1 MPWVYVPK
9 SWNNIHAMSD
19 FRLKVFCC
27 VARNLSYTKAAQEL
41 FISQPAVTK
50 HVKELENHYQTRLFE
65 RLGSRIE
72 LTHAGRLLLDHCEA
86 ILEAYNRLEFE
97 MNLLRNEYSGELR
110 LGASTTI
117 AQYVLPPLLAQFIE
131 KFPHITVSMF
141 NGNSREVEVALQEHR
156 IDLALLEGSS
166 RLPSLKY
173 AYFLDDELVMVM
185 RTKSRLAVAEE
196 ISLDELQRLPLV
208 LREIGSGTLDV
219 IEKALAAHNI
229 RLSALNV
236 LLYLGGTDLGVIL
249 GIERACLPVG
259 NVQHIHS
266 HGSGNGAAESSFG
279 SRLGGAEKCGVGA
292 GGSERKTF
300 AALNLHSENL
310 GCILEACDSFELA
323 LHLGESLLLELLG
336 IEPLLNH

>member
-72 LTHAGRLLLDHCEA
+72 LTHAGRLLLDHREA

-173 AYFLDDELVMVM
+173 AHFLDDELVMVM
-185 RTKSRLAVAEE
+185 RTKSRLAVADE
-196 ISLDELQRLPLV
+196 ISANDKCLSQSVRAGLNGVGQMHTELMSVSQQFMKTGRIL
-208 LREIGSGTLDV
+208 GSGDDKY
-219 IEKALAAHNI
+219 I
-229 RLSALNV
+229 
-236 LLYLGGTDLGVIL
+236 TDTRIHENRHGIVDHGFIINRKKLFGCDHCQRIKPCGIARCYHYIL
-249 GIERACLPVG
+249 HCLR
-259 NVQHIHS
+259 
-266 HGSGNGAAESSFG
+266 F
-279 SRLGGAEKCGVGA
+279 LW
-292 GGSERKTF
+292 
-300 AALNLHSENL
+300 L
-310 GCILEACDSFELA
+310 
-323 LHLGESLLLELLG
+323 
-336 IEPLLNH
+336 

>member
-173 AYFLDDELVMVM
+173 AHFLDDELVMVM

-196 ISLDELQRLPLV
+196 ISLDEMQRLPLV

-236 LLYLGGTDLGVIL
+236 LLYLGGTESIKHFLKCTDCL
-249 GIERACLPVG
+249 GIVSIRSISNELATGKLRVIEIKDLTMNREFCFARLQGQDGGLPSIFM
-259 NVQHIHS
+259 NFALH
-266 HGSGNGAAESSFG
+266 
-279 SRLGGAEKCGVGA
+279 
-292 GGSERKTF
+292 ERK
-300 AALNLHSENL
+300 NL
-310 GCILEACDSFELA
+310 
-323 LHLGESLLLELLG
+323 
-336 IEPLLNH
+336 

>member
-1 MPWVYVPK
+1 MRWVYVPK

-50 HVKELENHYQTRLFE
+50 HVKELETHYQIRLFE

-173 AYFLDDELVMVM
+173 AHFLDDELVMVM

-236 LLYLGGTDLGVIL
+236 LLYLGGTESIKHFLECTDCL
-249 GIERACLPVG
+249 GIVSIRSISNELATGKLRVIEIKDLTMNREFCFARLQGQDGGLPSIFM
-259 NVQHIHS
+259 NFALH
-266 HGSGNGAAESSFG
+266 
-279 SRLGGAEKCGVGA
+279 
-292 GGSERKTF
+292 ERK
-300 AALNLHSENL
+300 NL
-310 GCILEACDSFELA
+310 
-323 LHLGESLLLELLG
+323 
-336 IEPLLNH
+336 